1 MGKQKR
7 SENTYQKIQTVFK
20 RDEKNVI
27 MPFAELT
34 QPEFDFLRDKPWRCE
49 EKIDGTNI
57 RIEVQRLVII
67 DDEECDKI
75 YPGDTWEQMGRQ
87 ESDIKGVK
95 FEVSYRGKTDNADIN
110 PRLMKHLTETYPK
123 EKVLEAL
130 GLKAVIMRDE
140 WQDYKWQ
147 SIDDIP
153 QRYTIYGEG
162 YGAKIQK
169 AGGNYLSQSNGF
181 IVFDVKVDDLYL
193 QTINRDVIAMKLGAP
208 VVPFI
213 GMMTLDEAIQYVRT
227 GFKSRIAEN
236 KDFMAEGLV
245 IRNELGL
252 KTRRGERIITKLKT
266 CDFQKYRQVYGTD
279 EPVEQRV
286 KSHRRVTPQ
295 GIVLT
300 TNKWRYEQE
309 RE

>member
-27 MPFAELT
+27 MPYGELT
-34 QPEFDFLRDKPWRCE
+34 QPEFDFLRSLPWRCE

-57 RIEVQRLVII
+57 RIEVTSKEVW
-67 DDEECDKI
+67 DDPMEPSVLE
-75 YPGDTWEQMGRQ
+75 GAQ
-87 ESDIKGVK
+87 
-95 FEVSYRGKTDNADIN
+95 FEVDYKGKTDNADIHPN
-110 PRLMKHLTETYPK
+110 LLKHLQDTYPTD
-123 EKVLEAL
+123 KVLAAL
-130 GLKAVIMRDE
+130 GLKEFIPVEE
-140 WQDYKWQ
+140 WSDHKWQ
-147 SIDDIP
+147 TIDDIP

-169 AGGNYLSQSNGF
+169 SGGNYLSQSNGF

-193 QTINRDVIAMKLGAP
+193 LCPARDEIAQKLGAP
-208 VVPFI
+208 VVPLI
-213 GMMTLDEAIQYVRT
+213 GMMTLDEAIQYVRE

-236 KDFMAEGLV
+236 PDFMAEGLV

-266 CDFQKYRQVYGTD
+266 CDFQKYRQMYGTD
-279 EPVEQRV
+279 GPVEQRV
-286 KSHRRVTPQ
+286 NSH
-295 GIVLT
+295 I
-300 TNKWRYEQE
+300 KE
-309 RE
+309 

>member
-27 MPFAELT
+27 MPYDELT
-34 QPEFDFLRDKPWRCE
+34 QPEFEFLRSLPWRCE

-57 RIEVQRLVII
+57 RLEVTSEVVW
-67 DDEECDKI
+67 DNPSEPCDV
-75 YPGDTWEQMGRQ
+75 
-87 ESDIKGVK
+87 KGVAFAVDYK
-95 FEVSYRGKTDNADIN
+95 GKTDNANIHPN
-110 PRLMKHLTETYPK
+110 LLKHLTDTYPAGK
-123 EKVLEAL
+123 ILASL
-130 GLKAVIMRDE
+130 GLKEFIPVEEFADR
-140 WQDYKWQ
+140 KWQ
-147 SIDDIP
+147 SYEDIP
-153 QRYTIYGEG
+153 KIYTIYGEG

-169 AGGNYLSQSNGF
+169 AGGNYIKDGNGF

-193 QTINRDVIAMKLGAP
+193 QPSQRNVIAENMGAP

-213 GMMTLDEAIQYVRT
+213 GMMTLDEAIQFVRE

-236 KDFMAEGLV
+236 PDFMAEGLV

-252 KTRRGERIITKLKT
+252 KTRRGERIITKIKT

-279 EPVEQRV
+279 DPVEQYV
-286 KSHRRVTPQ
+286 
-295 GIVLT
+295 
-300 TNKWRYEQE
+300 NKHIEG
-309 RE
+309 

>member
-27 MPFAELT
+27 MPYDALT
-34 QPEFDFLRDKPWRCE
+34 QPEFDFLRQMPWRCE

-57 RIEVQRLVII
+57 RLEVLQWVVCE
-67 DDEECDKI
+67 DDGVPTL
-75 YPGDTWEQMGRQ
+75 YGANTWEASGKQ
-87 ESDIKGVK
+87 EGDIKGVDFHVYYK
-95 FEVSYRGKTDNADIN
+95 GKTDSANIHPN
-110 PRLMKHLTETYPK
+110 LLKHLQEQYPTD
-123 EKVLEAL
+123 KVLAAL
-130 GLKAVIMRDE
+130 GLKGFIPKEE
-140 WQDYKWQ
+140 WQDHKWQ
-147 SIDDIP
+147 TIDDIP

-169 AGGNYLSQSNGF
+169 AGGNYLSQGNGF

-193 QTINRDVIAMKLGAP
+193 LCSARDEIAAKLGAP

-279 EPVEQRV
+279 EPVEQHV
-286 KSHRRVTPQ
+286 NSHI
-295 GIVLT
+295 G
-300 TNKWRYEQE
+300 E
-309 RE
+309 

>member
-27 MPFAELT
+27 MPYAELT

-49 EKIDGTNI
+49 EKIDGTNT
-57 RIEVQRLVII
+57 RIEVLHAIVGENELGEWSSPTY
-67 DDEECDKI
+67 DEADQLMF
-75 YPGDTWEQMGRQ
+75 PPNQM
-87 ESDIKGVK
+87 KGAEFHVYYK
-95 FEVSYRGKTDNADIN
+95 GKTDNANIHPN
-110 PRLMKHLTETYPK
+110 LMKHLQETYPTD
-123 EKVLEAL
+123 KVLAAL
-130 GLKAVIMRDE
+130 GLKRFIPVEEFADH
-140 WQDYKWQ
+140 KWQ
-147 SIDDIP
+147 TYQDIP
-153 QRYTIYGEG
+153 RLYTIYGEG

-181 IVFDVKVDDLYL
+181 AVFDVKVDDIYL
-193 QTINRDVIAMKLGAP
+193 LCSVRDEIAAKLGAP
-208 VVPFI
+208 IVPFI

-252 KTRRGERIITKLKT
+252 RTRRGERIITKLKT

-279 EPVEQRV
+279 GPVDQRV
-286 KSHRRVTPQ
+286 NIHI
-295 GIVLT
+295 G
-300 TNKWRYEQE
+300 E
-309 RE
+309 